1 VGDGTFTWTRW
12 WRKFSGG
19 GSSVVDAEWY
29 LRINMDVEG
38 RLGMDGIGLE

>member
-1 VGDGTFTWTRW
+1 LTSWGTEH
-12 WRKFSGG
+12 SPGQGGG